1 MRWSLTVGYTAWRCG
16 ELDRVMAVGKWMRR
30 GFPAVVLR
38 WASGLRFPAL
48 FILTALLFGLNLFIP
63 DVIPFVD
70 ELVMGL
76 IALLLANLR
85 KQPEKQD
92 EQVP

>member
-1 MRWSLTVGYTAWRCG
+1 MLG
-16 ELDRVMAVGKWMRR
+16 RVMALGKWMRR

-48 FILTALLFGLNLFIP
+48 FVLTALLFGLNLLIP

-92 EQVP
+92 EQAS